1 MLYCNNIFKK
11 ESFKRMKLLLSLLFL
26 VFSNS
31 LFADYTVFTN
41 KSELFSDTEVMQQ
54 EEIFFGELQEY
65 QKSLAEIQKAL
76 IAHGTMGAINGL
88 NNQSANLAKGLLG
101 EGLKGAGTGIA
112 IGLVVAT
119 LDPYVMSAYADQ
131 YYVRVYKIL
140 LKNGKTV
147 FANKFLIGD
156 SNHELSKEEVKEIL
170 GDSQ

>member
-1 MLYCNNIFKK
+1 MYYNNIFKK
-11 ESFKRMKLLLSLLFL
+11 GSFKRMKLLLSLLFL

-41 KSELFSDTEVMQQ
+41 KSEPFSNTEVMQQ

-76 IAHGTMGAINGL
+76 VAHGTMGAINGL

-101 EGLKGAGTGIA
+101 EGLKGAGTGVA
-112 IGLVVAT
+112 IGFAISA
-119 LDPYVMSAYADQ
+119 LDPYVMSFYADQ
-131 YYVRVYKIL
+131 YYVKVYKIL

-156 SNHELSKEEVKEIL
+156 SHPELSKEEVNKIL
-170 GDSQ
+170 RGSK